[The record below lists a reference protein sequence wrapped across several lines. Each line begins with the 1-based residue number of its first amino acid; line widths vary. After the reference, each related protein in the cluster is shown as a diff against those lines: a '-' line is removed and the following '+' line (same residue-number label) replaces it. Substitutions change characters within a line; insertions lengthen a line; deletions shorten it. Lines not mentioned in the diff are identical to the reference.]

1 MKKKLFLLT
10 TFLISFIMF
19 SNSVMAAQELTCTYE
34 KVIDTASSTMS
45 YPKEY
50 QKKITQDSN
59 GNIKYFSWI
68 NETQQANP
76 GYAWNQI
83 NAKDADIDFDKTSVY
98 DSKSKILIDCP
109 PCIKKTTSNEE
120 FEFAD
125 LKDGEC
131 PRPILGIGKKYL
143 KLKSKENRVDSD
155 SEPSC
160 FDIKKEEAQKKIDE
174 NNYLRHCFYKNEDHE
189 VAIYFNENDY
199 TIIGDFDSIHSC
211 IKRSYLNT
219 IRRGECPLDIRL
231 YGNKVGLDDMNT
243 FPIIMNLQSSK
254 CFDENGNPCKK
265 EISVGSGIT
274 SCSELFGDDLIK
286 EINKIMNLIRIIVP
300 ILLLI
305 FGITDFFKSTFDT
318 TEDNM
323 KKNRDRFIKRIIAA
337 IIVFIV
343 PIFVNLV
350 LKISNQVWSNISPD
364 TCVDQSEE

>member
-19 SNSVMAAQELTCTYE
+19 SNSAMAAQELTCTYK
-34 KVIDTASSTMS
+34 KVKEMEMNYDF
-45 YPKEY
+45 EY

-68 NETQQANP
+68 NETIRANP
-76 GYAWNQI
+76 FYAWNQI

-109 PCIKKTTSNEE
+109 PCIKKTTSNEK
-120 FEFAD
+120 FEFSD
-125 LKDGEC
+125 LNDKDKCKSG
-131 PRPILGIGKKYL
+131 YL
-143 KLKSKENRVDSD
+143 ELESKENRVDSD
-155 SEPSC
+155 FEPFC

-189 VAIYFNENDY
+189 VTIYFNENDY

-211 IKRSYLNT
+211 IKGSYLNT

-231 YGNKVGLDDMNT
+231 YGNKVGLDDINK
-243 FPIIMNLQSSK
+243 FSSGMNLQSSK

>member
-1 MKKKLFLLT
+1 MKKKLFLLF
-10 TFLISFIMF
+10 TFLISFVMF
-19 SNSVMAAQELTCTYE
+19 SSSVTAAQELTCIYE
-34 KVIDTASSTMS
+34 SFTETSNSMMS
-45 YPKEY
+45 YTFKY
-50 QKKITQDSN
+50 QKKISQDSN
-59 GNIKYFSWI
+59 GNIKYFSLI
-68 NETQQANP
+68 NQTQTANP
-76 GYAWNQI
+76 FYAWQQI
-83 NAKDADIDFDKTSVY
+83 KSADIDFDKTSVY

-131 PRPILGIGKKYL
+131 PNKYL
-143 KLKSKENRVDSD
+143 ELKSKENRVDPD
-155 SEPSC
+155 SESSC

-189 VAIYFNENDY
+189 ITIYFNETDY

-211 IKRSYLNT
+211 IKGSYLNT
-219 IRRGECPLDIRL
+219 IRRGECPMDIRL

-265 EISVGSGIT
+265 EIGVGSGIT

-305 FGITDFFKSTFDT
+305 FGITDFFKATFDT

-364 TCVDQSEE
+364 TCIDQSEE

>member
-10 TFLISFIMF
+10 TFLISFVMF
-19 SNSVMAAQELTCTYE
+19 SNNAMAAQELICTYE
-34 KVIDTASSTMS
+34 KFDDASTNMMS
-45 YPKEY
+45 YKLEY

-76 GYAWNQI
+76 SYAWNQI

-109 PCIKKTTSNEE
+109 PCIKKTKSNKE
-120 FEFAD
+120 FTFSD
-125 LKDGEC
+125 LNDKDKCKSG
-131 PRPILGIGKKYL
+131 YL
-143 KLKSKENRVDSD
+143 ELESKENRVDPD
-155 SEPSC
+155 PEHSC

-189 VAIYFNENDY
+189 VTIYFNENDY

-211 IKRSYLNT
+211 IKGSYLNT

-243 FPIIMNLQSSK
+243 FPFIMNLQSSK

-305 FGITDFFKSTFDT
+305 FGITDFFKATFDT